1 MSLLTNSA
9 AASTRPS
16 SSIWKWILLAALH
29 IPLALAMYF
38 SSMVATAHVLF
49 TLLFAGVIGLTTREP
64 RKAAWAAAYIVG
76 AEVLWRMTDARV
88 FYEIGKYATIAVLGL
103 CFLRQ
108 PRPKKL
114 ALPLI
119 YFLLFLPSIPL
130 TLAGMNLDAARQY
143 ISFNLSGPLCLA
155 VSVMFFSQ
163 ISLRLEDRKPLAW
176 LLSAPLV
183 GMGAVIAYSIA
194 TAEELV
200 FTTESNFITSGGFGP
215 NQVSAVLGLGALML
229 VMLAIQERRSRWPA
243 LVVGL
248 GLLTLSVLTF
258 SRGGLYNLVAA
269 LLCSAAVFLRDPRRR
284 MSFLGILV
292 IGLLVSGFWIYPRL
306 NDFTGG
312 MVTNRFTDTNATN
325 RMGIMQ
331 AEFDIWL
338 QNPIL
343 GTGPGMGK
351 FGRYEE
357 LGFMTASHTEYT
369 RMVAEHG
376 IPGLLALVLLLVMAL
391 RAVRTAPP
399 GLPQAWAVAMAA
411 WPLMEMTHAAMRIA
425 AIGFIFGLAMVG
437 HAESQREDHEEAQAS
452 AH

>member
-1 MSLLTNSA
+1 MSLLTRENVV
-9 AASTRPS
+9 STGS
-16 SSIWKWILLAALH
+16 STIWRWVFLSALH

-38 SSMVATAHVLF
+38 SSLVATAHALG
-49 TLLFAGVIGLTTREP
+49 TILIAGFIGLTTREP

-88 FYEIGKYATIAVLGL
+88 FYEIGKYAVIAVLGICL
-103 CFLRQ
+103 LRQ
-108 PRPKKL
+108 PKPKNIG
-114 ALPLI
+114 LPLL
-119 YFLLFLPSIPL
+119 YFLLFLPSVPL
-130 TLAGMNLDAARQY
+130 TLAGMDLNAARQY

-163 ISLRLEDRKPLAW
+163 IALRLEDRKTLAW
-176 LLSAPLV
+176 LLAAPLV
-183 GMGAVIAYSIA
+183 GMGAVIAYSIV
-194 TAEELV
+194 TAEEIV
-200 FTTESNFITSGGFGP
+200 FTNESNFITSAGFGP

-229 VMLAIQERRSRWPA
+229 VMLAIQDRKSRWPA

-258 SRGGLYNLVAA
+258 SRGGLYNVAA
-269 LLCSAAVFLRDPRRR
+269 GLLSSATVFLRDPRRR
-284 MSFLGILV
+284 MSFLGIAV
-292 IGLLVSGFWIYPRL
+292 VGLLVSGFWIYPRL
-306 NDFTGG
+306 NNFTGG
-312 MVTNRFTDTNATN
+312 MITNRFADTNTTN
-325 RMGIMQ
+325 RMEIMQ

-357 LGFMTASHTEYT
+357 LGFMTAAHTEYT

-376 IPGLLALVLLLVMAL
+376 IFGLLALVLLLAMGL
-391 RAVRTAPP
+391 RAVRTALP
-399 GLPQAWAVAMAA
+399 GLPQAWAVAMLA

-437 HAESQREDHEEAQAS
+437 HAEVQRDDQKDTRAVAR
-452 AH
+452 